1 MVKSLA
7 PLSLVRNTNSFIS
20 LKVNNMKVI
29 VLNCG
34 SSSIK
39 YQLFDMP
46 SAEVIAKGLVDKI
59 GLKGASVKHTMSNGD
74 VLKLE
79 GEILDHQAGIEFVL
93 GVLTHKQYGCVSN
106 LNEIGAVGH
115 RVVHA
120 GEKFNGSVAITK
132 EVINALEECIELAP
146 LHNPP
151 NLEGI
156 YAINKLLPEVPQV
169 GVFDTAYHQTMEE
182 KAYLYGIPYSLYEKY
197 KVRRYGFHGSSHR
210 FVSQRAAEILGHNI
224 DELKIISC
232 HLGNG
237 ASMCAIQ
244 NGKSVDTSM
253 GMTPV
258 EGLVMGTRCGDI
270 DAGALLFIADK
281 EETSIAYTSTLLN
294 KHSGILGLSGV
305 SSDMRDVET
314 AAAEGNHRAQV
325 SLDIYHYRIKKYI
338 GAYAAAMGG
347 VDVVIFTGG
356 VGENGWETREETC
369 QGLEFMGIDFDKE
382 KNTKLRGKEA
392 LISKA
397 DSKVKVMVVPTNEE
411 LVIAQ
416 DTYEIVVG

>member
-1 MVKSLA
+1 
-7 PLSLVRNTNSFIS
+7 
-20 LKVNNMKVI
+20 
-29 VLNCG
+29 
-34 SSSIK
+34 
-39 YQLFDMP
+39 MP
-46 SAEVIAKGLVDKI
+46 SAEVVAKGLVDKI
-59 GLKGASVKHTMSNGD
+59 GLKGASIKHYMANGD

-93 GVLTHKQYGCVSN
+93 GVITNKEYGCVGD

-120 GEKFNGSVAITK
+120 GEKYNGSVAITK
-132 EVINALEECIELAP
+132 EVIEALEECIDLAP

-156 YAINKLLPEVPQV
+156 YAITKLLPEVPQV
-169 GVFDTAYHQTMEE
+169 GVFDTAYHQTMTEQ
-182 KAYLYGIPYSLYEKY
+182 AYLYGIPYSLYEKY

-210 FVSQRAAEILGHNI
+210 FVSQRAADILGKKI
-224 DELKIISC
+224 EDLKIISC

-270 DAGALLFIADK
+270 DAGALLYIADK
-281 EETSIAYTSTLLN
+281 EETSIQYTSTLLN
-294 KHSGILGLSGV
+294 KHSGMLGLSGV
-305 SSDMRDVET
+305 SSDMRDIET

-356 VGENGWETREETC
+356 VGENGWETRQEVS
-369 QGLEFMGIDFDKE
+369 QGLEFMGIDFDVE

-392 LISKA
+392 IISKPG
-397 DSKVKVMVVPTNEE
+397 SKATVMVVPTNEE
-411 LVIAQ
+411 LVIAE
-416 DTYEIVVG
+416 DTYEIVTA

>member
-1 MVKSLA
+1 
-7 PLSLVRNTNSFIS
+7 
-20 LKVNNMKVI
+20 MKVI

-46 SAEVIAKGLVDKI
+46 SAEVLAKGLVDKI
-59 GLKGASVKHTMSNGD
+59 GLKGASIKHTKLNGD

-79 GEILDHQAGIEFVL
+79 GEILDHQAGIEHVL
-93 GVLTHKQYGCVSN
+93 AILTHSEHGSLKN
-106 LNEIGAVGH
+106 LSELGAVGH

-120 GEKFNGSVAITK
+120 GEKYNGSVAITN
-132 EVINALEECIELAP
+132 EVIKALEECVDLAP

-156 YAINKLLPEVPQV
+156 YAITKLLPEVPQV
-169 GVFDTAYHQTMEE
+169 GVFDTAFHQTMPE

-210 FVSQRAAEILGHNI
+210 FVSKRAGEILGMPM

-237 ASMCAIQ
+237 ASIAAIDK
-244 NGKSVDTSM
+244 GKSVDTSM

-258 EGLVMGTRCGDI
+258 EGLVMGTRCGDV
-270 DAGALLFIADK
+270 DAGAVLYIADK
-281 EETSIAYTSTLLN
+281 EETSIPFTNTLLN
-294 KHSGILGLSGV
+294 KHSGMLGLSGV
-305 SSDMRDVET
+305 SSDMRDIET

-325 SLDIYHYRIKKYI
+325 ALDIYHYRIRKYI

-347 VDVVIFTGG
+347 ADLLIFTGG
-356 VGENGWETREETC
+356 VGENGWETRQEC
-369 QGLEFMGIDFDKE
+369 CMNLGFMGLDFDIE

-392 LISKA
+392 IISK
-397 DSKVKVMVVPTNEE
+397 DNSRVKVMVVPTNEE

-416 DTYEIVVG
+416 DTFEIVTT

>member
-1 MVKSLA
+1 
-7 PLSLVRNTNSFIS
+7 
-20 LKVNNMKVI
+20 MKII

-39 YQLFDMP
+39 YQLFEMP

-59 GLKGASVKHTMSNGD
+59 GLKGASIKHYMANGD

-93 GVLTHKQYGCVSN
+93 GILTHKEYGCVKN
-106 LNEIGAVGH
+106 MNEIGAVGH

-120 GEKFNGSVAITK
+120 GEKFNSSVAINK
-132 EVINALEECIELAP
+132 EVIDALVECIDLAP

-156 YAINKLLPEVPQV
+156 YAITKLLPEVPQV
-169 GVFDTAYHQTMEE
+169 GVFDTAYHQTMSEQ
-182 KAYLYGIPYSLYEKY
+182 AYLYGIPYSLYEKY

-210 FVSQRAAEILGHNI
+210 FVGQRAADILGKKI
-224 DELKIISC
+224 DDLRIISC

-237 ASMCAIQ
+237 ASICAIQ

-270 DAGALLFIADK
+270 DAGALLYIADK
-281 EETSIAYTSTLLN
+281 EETSIPYTSTLIN

-338 GAYAAAMGG
+338 GSYAAAMGG

-356 VGENGWETREETC
+356 VGENGWETRQQVCE
-369 QGLEFMGIDFDKE
+369 GLEFMGLDFDIQ

-392 LISKA
+392 VISKP
-397 DSKVKVMVVPTNEE
+397 DSKVTVMVVPTNEE

-416 DTYEIVVG
+416 DTFEIVTA

>member
-1 MVKSLA
+1 
-7 PLSLVRNTNSFIS
+7 
-20 LKVNNMKVI
+20 MKII

-39 YQLFDMP
+39 YQLFEMP
-46 SAEVIAKGLVDKI
+46 SAEVVAKGLVDKI
-59 GLKGASVKHTMSNGD
+59 GLKGASIKHNLANGD

-93 GVLTHKQYGCVSN
+93 GILTNKEYGCVKD

-120 GEKFNGSVAITK
+120 GEKYSRSVAITP
-132 EVINALEECIELAP
+132 EVIDALVECIDLAP

-156 YAINKLLPEVPQV
+156 YAITKLLPEVPQV
-169 GVFDTAYHQTMEE
+169 AVFDTAFHQTMSEQ
-182 KAYLYGIPYSLYEKY
+182 AYLYGIPYSLYEKY

-210 FVSQRAAEILGHNI
+210 FVSKRAAEILGKNI
-224 DELKIISC
+224 EDLKIVSC

-244 NGKSVDTSM
+244 NGKSTDTSM

-258 EGLVMGTRCGDI
+258 EGLVMGTRSGDL
-270 DAGALLFIADK
+270 DVGALLYISDK
-281 EETSIAYTSTLLN
+281 EEISIPYTSTLIN

-314 AAAEGNHRAQV
+314 AASEGNHRAKI
-325 SLDIYHYRIKKYI
+325 SLDIYHYRIKKYL
-338 GAYAAAMGG
+338 GSYAAAMGG
-347 VDVVIFTGG
+347 IDVVIFTGG
-356 VGENGWETREETC
+356 VGENGWETRQEVCE
-369 QGLEFMGIDFDKE
+369 GLEFMGLEFDVA
-382 KNTKLRGKEA
+382 KNTRLRGKEA
-392 LISKA
+392 IISKPN
-397 DSKVKVMVVPTNEE
+397 SKVTVMVVPTNEE

-416 DTYEIVVG
+416 DTFEIVTV